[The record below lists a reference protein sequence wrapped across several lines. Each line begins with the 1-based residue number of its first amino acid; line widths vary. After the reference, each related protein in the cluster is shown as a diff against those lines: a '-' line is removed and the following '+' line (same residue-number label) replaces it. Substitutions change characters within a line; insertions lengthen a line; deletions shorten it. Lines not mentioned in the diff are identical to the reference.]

1 MSRNA
6 SVKMYQTLDDKSEW
20 LNFNYRDC
28 QGAYK
33 LDGGAWQ
40 SLELKP
46 AGSSTENAYL
56 MEGDSGFNPDNS
68 EIQISQVFSLE
79 GLDQLFSASGNSLL
93 AVVMPR
99 DVIGVAA
106 VWWSDKSLLRGC
118 EYNVGEISLDEA
130 RESTKKTFRF
140 HKSFG
145 KGILAG
151 TLYVQYMLYLKEAKG
166 ERKPGFANIQG
177 TMLGHIGVAL
187 KIMVDGEGSTFP
199 ISIVSQEGEPLWWTD
214 IQIDDPYDDA
224 FSEEFFN
231 IIINDKHPAFASLG
245 QDAGYTK
252 APIFGVIIAGA
263 IEELFLYLRYE
274 TDYDFNASDQSNVTP
289 GTIANAVNWMIT
301 TFDVDVSSITAIHKS
316 VHGMVKKL
324 LRGGESA

>member
-6 SVKMYQTLDDKSEW
+6 SVKMYQTLEDKSEW

-28 QGAYK
+28 SGAYR
-33 LDGGAWQ
+33 LDDGTWQ

-56 MEGDSGFNPDNS
+56 MEGDSGFDPDNS
-68 EIQISQVFSLE
+68 EIQVAQAFSLD
-79 GLDQLFSASGNSLL
+79 GLDQLFSASADSLL
-93 AVVMPR
+93 AVAMPR
-99 DVIGVAA
+99 DIIGVAA

-118 EYNVGEISLDEA
+118 EYDVGEISFEEA
-130 RESTKKTFRF
+130 RESPKKTFTFR
-140 HKSFG
+140 KSFG

-166 ERKPGFANIQG
+166 KRKPGFANIQG
-177 TMLGHIGVAL
+177 TMLGHLGVAL

-199 ISIVSQEGEPLWWTD
+199 ISIVSQEGEPLWWTE
-214 IQIDDPYDDA
+214 IHIDDPYDDA

-231 IIINDKHPAFASLG
+231 IIINDKHPAFGNLG
-245 QDAGYTK
+245 QEAGYTK
-252 APIFGVIIAGA
+252 APIFAVIIAGA

-274 TDYDFNASDQSNVTP
+274 LDYDFNASDQNNMAP

-301 TFDVDVSSITAIHKS
+301 TFGIDTANITALHKS
-316 VHGMVKKL
+316 VHIMVKKL
-324 LRGGESA
+324 LQGGESA